1 MIVAVDIEVAPSNDR
16 PPEGAQVIAEV
27 RDTTVQ
33 DASSLTLGRATG
45 EVTAGEGPLLASL
58 EVEYE
63 DSGGDLRLWAHVD
76 VDGDGAV
83 GAGDWITM
91 QAFAVRPSDRLR
103 VEVRPVTPA
112 SPPPPG

>member
-1 MIVAVDIEVAPSNDR
+1 MIVAVDIEVTSAGDR
-16 PPEGAQVIAEV
+16 PPDGSPVIAEV

-33 DASSLTLGRATG
+33 DVSALTLGRATG
-45 EVTAGEGPLLASL
+45 EVAAGSGPLLTTVEL
-58 EVEYE
+58 EYE
-63 DSGGDLRLWAHVD
+63 PTGGDLTLWAHVD

-83 GAGDWITM
+83 SAGDWITM
-91 QAFAVRPSDRLR
+91 QAFTVRPSDRLR